1 MRLNNLIYK
10 PIVTEKKYA
19 QVTNG
24 FYSFKVAMD
33 ANKESVAKE
42 IEKMYGVKV
51 TAVKTIVVPGK
62 PRRVSG
68 TRRYSGRVKWKKATV
83 KLKEGQTIDIMP
95 KE

>member
-1 MRLNNLIYK
+1 MRLNNIVYK
-10 PIVTEKKYA
+10 PLVTEKTYA
-19 QVTNG
+19 QANDG
-24 FYSFKVAMD
+24 FYTFKVAMT

-42 IEKMYGVKV
+42 IEKMYKV
-51 TAVKTIVVPGK
+51 NVVSAKSIVMPGK

-68 TRRYSGRVKWKKATV
+68 TRRFSGRAKWKKIIV

>member
-1 MRLNNLIYK
+1 
-10 PIVTEKKYA
+10 
-19 QVTNG
+19 
-24 FYSFKVAMD
+24 
-33 ANKESVAKE
+33 
-42 IEKMYGVKV
+42 MYGVKI

-68 TRRYSGRVKWKKATV
+68 TRRFSGRVKWKKAIV

>member
-1 MRLNNLIYK
+1 MRLNNLIHK
-10 PIVTEKKYA
+10 PIVTEKTYA
-19 QVTNG
+19 QATNS

-51 TAVKTIVVPGK
+51 IAVKTIVVPGK

-68 TRRYSGRVKWKKATV
+68 TRRYSGRVKWK
-83 KLKEGQTIDIMP
+83 TIDIMP